1 MQPYPGLLIAAARR
15 RIKQAVL
22 ARIADRQL
30 TVQQFW
36 TIVAVDEHP
45 GISQAEIASRVR
57 SDAPTVSRALAALLE
72 RGIVRAD
79 PDPDDRRRTCV
90 VLTATGKRLARQ
102 LAPVAREVREAVVDG
117 MTPAEIATLTAALQ
131 RIVDNL
137 DRLAERTPAR
147 LARTS

>member
-36 TIVAVDEHP
+36 TIVALDEHP
-45 GISQAEIASRVR
+45 GSSQSEIAARVR
-57 SDAPTVSRALAALLE
+57 SDAPAVSRALASLLE
-72 RGIVRAD
+72 RGLVRAD
-79 PDPDDRRRTCV
+79 PDPADRRRTCV
-90 VLTATGKRLARQ
+90 VLTAAGKRLARQ
-102 LAPVAREVREAVVDG
+102 LAPVAREIRDAVVQG
-117 MTPAEIATLTAALQ
+117 MTPAEVASLTAALQ

-137 DRLAERTPAR
+137 DRLAERTSAR
-147 LARTS
+147 EARTP

>member
-30 TVQQFW
+30 TAQQFW

-57 SDAPTVSRALAALLE
+57 SDAPTVSRALASLLA
-72 RGIVRAD
+72 RGLVRAD

-90 VLTATGKRLARQ
+90 VLTAAGKRLARQ
-102 LAPVAREVREAVVDG
+102 LTPVASEIREAVVDG

-147 LARTS
+147 EARTS